1 MGRIPASCS
10 GNRLARTLIE
20 KVAMAYN
27 KKFKPVKPKLKTPTT
42 RKGKKQNVSVCWRDR
57 DGELKERFEA
67 ACKSSELSESEMLRQ
82 MMTYSLERMAA

>member
-1 MGRIPASCS
+1 MGRIPASDS

-27 KKFKPVKPKLKTPTT
+27 KKFKPVKKVKTPTT

-57 DGELKERFEA
+57 DGELRARFEE